1 MQPPRHSGCGWLQLA
16 RIQREPSGPVLSGG
30 QRAEILTAESS
41 ALPSREK
48 SCDGEELL
56 QGVSVPVRLAA
67 GAGNSCAVHF
77 RSKRAG
83 LMYLL
88 IQCRYNVVI

>member
-48 SCDGEELL
+48 SCDGEGRNFCKVFLSL
-56 QGVSVPVRLAA
+56 SGWQLGLATAVPCISDLRE
-67 GAGNSCAVHF
+67 
-77 RSKRAG
+77 
-83 LMYLL
+83 
-88 IQCRYNVVI
+88 QD